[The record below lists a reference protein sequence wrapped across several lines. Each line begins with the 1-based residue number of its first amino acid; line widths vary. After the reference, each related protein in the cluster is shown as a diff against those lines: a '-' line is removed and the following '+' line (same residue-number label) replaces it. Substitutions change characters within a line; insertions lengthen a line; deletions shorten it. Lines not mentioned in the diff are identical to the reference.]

1 MRVVAR
7 KYGFQATIKE
17 TSDSRY
23 QLSIFLG
30 TVPHMMVEVYD
41 SFEQA
46 NTELHRTLG
55 LVVREKLHNAER
67 L

>member
-7 KYGFQATIKE
+7 KYGFSATIKE

-55 LVVREKLHNAER
+55 LVIREKNNAKR

>member
-55 LVVREKLHNAER
+55 LVIREKNNAKR

>member
-17 TSDSRY
+17 TSDNRY

-30 TVPHMMVEVYD
+30 SVPHMMVEVYD

-55 LVVREKLHNAER
+55 LVIREKNNAKR

>member
-7 KYGFQATIKE
+7 KYDFQATIKE

-30 TVPHMMVEVYD
+30 SVPHMMVEVYD

-55 LVVREKLHNAER
+55 LVIREKNNAKR

>member
-7 KYGFQATIKE
+7 KYGFSATIKE

-55 LVVREKLHNAER
+55 LIIREKLHNAKR

>member
-17 TSDSRY
+17 TSDNRY

-55 LVVREKLHNAER
+55 LIVREKNNAKR

>member
-1 MRVVAR
+1 MRVIAR

-55 LVVREKLHNAER
+55 LVIKEKNDAKR